1 MFRHSSFYMS
11 ALIHSLGSV
20 RSESEILQFTE
31 RLSSSEVVILM
42 IILRAFCKNSD
53 LLIAMYK
60 FDLMQKHFINVDTKA
75 HFSKRK
81 QKRQRHN
88 FAPSQLSRNYCN
100 LSSPSELHVEEMNDQ
115 KFQTFHRSKS
125 RAHRH

>member
-20 RSESEILQFTE
+20 RSESKILHFTE

-60 FDLMQKHFINVDTKA
+60 FDLMQKHF
-75 HFSKRK
+75 
-81 QKRQRHN
+81 Q
-88 FAPSQLSRNYCN
+88 
-100 LSSPSELHVEEMNDQ
+100 
-115 KFQTFHRSKS
+115 
-125 RAHRH
+125 